1 VERERLRAVEDLITT
16 SLAVFEAINDAARA
30 AQALPEGERA
40 AAAPQVIA
48 HYRQW
53 FDGSQQELRA
63 VLSLESA
70 GCAVAGALEFK
81 RALADARVYG
91 YESERLLNSL
101 RKLDAGEGTRF
112 EEAMATASS

>member
-1 VERERLRAVEDLITT
+1 MAGVAEQLDRIRQRDSTLAAAHARFRDAERERLRAVEDLITT

-30 AQALPEGERA
+30 AQALPEAERT
-40 AAAPQVIA
+40 AAAPQVVA

-70 GCAVAGALEFK
+70 GCAVAGALDFK
-81 RALADARVYG
+81 RALAD
-91 YESERLLNSL
+91 
-101 RKLDAGEGTRF
+101 
-112 EEAMATASS
+112 